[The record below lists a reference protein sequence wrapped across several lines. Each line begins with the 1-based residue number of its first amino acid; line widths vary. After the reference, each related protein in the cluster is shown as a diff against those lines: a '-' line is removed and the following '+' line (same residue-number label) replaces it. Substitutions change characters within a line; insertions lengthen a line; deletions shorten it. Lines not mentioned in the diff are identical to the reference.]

1 MLGMRSLEDAGNSGG
16 GDKWRELG
24 AEGGEREVGCEAGED
39 SEPGLVKKTYARDA
53 PPAAATAAAVAATLA
68 DPRILLIPARP
79 CSPLLAEMKPKS
91 KTRTKPS

>member
-24 AEGGEREVGCEAGED
+24 AEGEREVGCEAGEE
-39 SEPGLVKKTYARDA
+39 SEGLVKKTYARDA

-79 CSPLLAEMKPKS
+79 CSRK
-91 KTRTKPS
+91 